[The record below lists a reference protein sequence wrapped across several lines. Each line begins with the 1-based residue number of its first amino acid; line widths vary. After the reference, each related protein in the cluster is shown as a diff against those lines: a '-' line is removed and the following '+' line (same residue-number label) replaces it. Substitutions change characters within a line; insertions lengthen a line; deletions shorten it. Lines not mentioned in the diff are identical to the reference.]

1 MSIFILFVK
10 IILCFIT
17 YIFLLLLIGT
27 VDTSL
32 SRPYHKNVPASKLFS
47 AEKSANYLLS
57 VIDNLTHEDTG
68 KFINWDG
75 TEIPF

>member
-1 MSIFILFVK
+1 MSIELGRGKSKVICVALHP
-10 IILCFIT
+10 
-17 YIFLLLLIGT
+17 GT
-27 VDTSL
+27 VDTDL
-32 SRPYHKNVPASKLFS
+32 SRPYHKNVPAGKLFS

-57 VIDNLTHEDTG
+57 IIDNLSYEDTG